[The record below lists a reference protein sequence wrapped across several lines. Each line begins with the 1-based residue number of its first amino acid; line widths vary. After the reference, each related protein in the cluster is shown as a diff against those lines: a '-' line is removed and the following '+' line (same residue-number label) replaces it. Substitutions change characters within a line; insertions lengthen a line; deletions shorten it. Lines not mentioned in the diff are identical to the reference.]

1 MTVFVRGKINKNN
14 EWVDEQLLYRAPP
27 ELYTPS
33 GSHYGDPL
41 HVRQGRASLL
51 HASASAAR

>member
-27 ELYTPS
+27 ELV
-33 GSHYGDPL
+33 HAERLALRDPL

-51 HASASAAR
+51 HALASAAP